1 MLISYKT
8 NNEDFISYW
17 NRARLVYW
25 KTEELLLIANNTVFM
40 ENCLQISLRFCLML
54 IGVESNVYLDRKL
67 VILLVIIG
75 VDVDSQSTL
84 FQLEIQFAATFR
96 IQTYFWS
103 VLQRTRQWWC
113 FSVKQFFL
121 QKSSRVLYL
130 SFEIQLLEQNS

>member
-1 MLISYKT
+1 
-8 NNEDFISYW
+8 
-17 NRARLVYW
+17 
-25 KTEELLLIANNTVFM
+25 M

-67 VILLVIIG
+67 ILLVIIG

-103 VLQRTRQWWC
+103 VLQRTRQ
-113 FSVKQFFL
+113 
-121 QKSSRVLYL
+121 
-130 SFEIQLLEQNS
+130 

>member
-1 MLISYKT
+1 
-8 NNEDFISYW
+8 
-17 NRARLVYW
+17 
-25 KTEELLLIANNTVFM
+25 M

-96 IQTYFWS
+96 IQTYFRS
-103 VLQRTRQWWC
+103 VSQRTRQ
-113 FSVKQFFL
+113 
-121 QKSSRVLYL
+121 
-130 SFEIQLLEQNS
+130 